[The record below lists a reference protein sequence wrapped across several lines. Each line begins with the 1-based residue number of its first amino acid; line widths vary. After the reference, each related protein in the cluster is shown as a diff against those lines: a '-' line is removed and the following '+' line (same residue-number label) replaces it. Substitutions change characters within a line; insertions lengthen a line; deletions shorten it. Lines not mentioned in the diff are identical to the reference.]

1 MSRRISFVTLN
12 LIGAGESGKSTIF
25 KQMKLIY
32 GETFS
37 EEEKKKQLATVYMNT
52 LQAMKILCE
61 QVAAFHLEN
70 EVQAQDAFAAIR
82 GIDDTEEITVSVGDN
97 IKALWLDPGIQMVWA
112 RRNEFQVTPT
122 PSTTPDG
129 YLNSKPF

>member
-1 MSRRISFVTLN
+1 MDT
-12 LIGAGESGKSTIF
+12 IGAGESGKSTIF

-61 QVAAFHLEN
+61 QVAVFHLEN

-97 IKALWLDPGIQMVWA
+97 IKALWQDPGIQMVWA
-112 RRNEFQVTPT
+112 RRNEFQVNKFFTLS
-122 PSTTPDG
+122 PSALTHVCMLD
-129 YLNSKPF
+129 Y